1 MDDVPLPYQVT
12 QARDETADT
21 VTLTLA
27 PTGTGL
33 LAPFTP
39 GRYALVHALG
49 VGTVPVPVSRIDR
62 HEIAL
67 TIRSS
72 DAVSAALC
80 ALRPGGRVG
89 LRGPFGTG
97 WELDRAVGH
106 DLLVVAAGLGPA
118 PLRPLVLDV
127 LAAPQL
133 YGHLNVLVGARTPDD
148 ILYAQQTHAW
158 SAAHGPPHCAV
169 TVDRPGPGWEGPVGA
184 VTALLDGA
192 RFDPRNTTAYVCGP
206 AGTVRE
212 TARALLARG
221 LPAERVRVALDRPD
235 SHDGHPDRGTGRRD
249 GTSPGDVLSRD
260 GGPVIGWDEV
270 ESATPTGRTDI

>member
-49 VGTVPVPVSRIDR
+49 VGRIPVPVSRIDR
-62 HEIAL
+62 HELAL
-67 TIRSS
+67 TIRSAE
-72 DAVSAALC
+72 AVSAALC

-97 WELDRAVGH
+97 WELDRAAGQ
-106 DLLVVAAGLGPA
+106 DLLVVADGLGPA
-118 PLRPLVLDV
+118 PLRPLVLDA

-169 TVDRPGPGWEGPVGA
+169 TVECPGPAWEGPVGA

-192 RFDPRNTTAYVCGP
+192 RFEPANTTAYVCGP
-206 AGTVRE
+206 VETVRAA
-212 TARALLARG
+212 ARALLGHG
-221 LPAERVRVALDRPD
+221 LPAERIRVALDSFPDGDAGHDERARPE
-235 SHDGHPDRGTGRRD
+235 
-249 GTSPGDVLSRD
+249 DVLLSRN
-260 GGPVIGWDEV
+260 GGPVVGWDQV
-270 ESATPTGRTDI
+270 ESPSSPAGPGT

>member
-39 GRYALVHALG
+39 GRYALVHALT
-49 VGTVPVPVSRIDR
+49 VGTIPVPVSRIDR
-62 HEIAL
+62 QEIAL
-67 TIRSS
+67 TIRSVE
-72 DAVSAALC
+72 AVSAALC

-97 WELDRAVGH
+97 WELDRAAGQ
-106 DLLVVAAGLGPA
+106 DLLVVADGLGPA
-118 PLRPLVLDV
+118 TLRPLVLDA

-148 ILYAQQTHAW
+148 ILYAQQAHAW

-192 RFDPRNTTAYVCGP
+192 RFDPRKTTAYVCGP
-206 AGTVRE
+206 AETVRA
-212 TARALLARG
+212 TARALLRRG
-221 LPAERVRVALDRPD
+221 LPADRIRVALDGFPD
-235 SHDGHPDRGTGRRD
+235 GDAGPGEHAG
-249 GTSPGDVLSRD
+249 PGDALVPGAALPPGH
-260 GGPVIGWDEV
+260 GGPVTSWDRV
-270 ESATPTGRTDI
+270 ESPSPAPPDT